1 MELKINEDGSVAI
14 EDGKPIYVHDDG
26 KEIPFDAGAAIVKIS
41 NLAEEKD
48 RHYAN
53 FQKANEMLALYGES
67 KPEDVLA
74 RLKEIENLDV
84 GEAKKALETIKNLDD
99 GDLVK
104 AGQVET
110 VKAEMRKAFQEKE
123 NEINASWDKRVAEIN
138 GTVDVK
144 NSTIYELM
152 VNSRFASSPTILE
165 KTTLPP
171 DIAANYF
178 SKNFRVE
185 GESADAKV
193 VGYLNGER
201 IFSKEKPG
209 EVADFE
215 EALGVVIDAYPM
227 KDRILKASAGGSG
240 ATGNMDT
247 ATKSQREFLQ
257 SLPPTERLKY
267 IHRNTKKAAA

>member
-1 MELKINEDGSVAI
+1 MELKLNEEGNVVI

-53 FQKANEMLALYGES
+53 FQKANEMLAMYGEA

-74 RLKEIENLDV
+74 KLKETENLDISA
-84 GEAKKALETIKNLDD
+84 AKKALETIKNLED
-99 GDLVK
+99 GDLMK

-110 VKAEMRKAFQEKE
+110 LKAEMRKAFQEKE

-138 GTVDVK
+138 GTVKTK

-165 KTTLPP
+165 KTILPP

-185 GESADAKV
+185 GESSDAKV
-193 VGYLNGER
+193 VGYLNDER
-201 IFSKEKPG
+201 IFSKERPG

-227 KDRILKASAGGSG
+227 KDRIMKASAGGSG
-240 ATGNMDT
+240 ATGNTDT
-247 ATKSQREFLQ
+247 SSKSQREFLQ

>member
-1 MELKINEDGSVAI
+1 MELKMNEDGSVAI
-14 EDGKPIYVHDDG
+14 EDGKPIYIHDDG
-26 KEIPFDAGAAIVKIS
+26 KEIPFDASAAIMKIS

-48 RHYAN
+48 RHYSN
-53 FQKANEMLALYGES
+53 FQKADEMLALYGDV
-67 KPEDVLA
+67 KPEDILA
-74 RLKEIENLDV
+74 KLKETEDLDI
-84 GEAKKALETIKNLDD
+84 GAARKALETIKNLDD

-178 SKNFRVE
+178 SKNFKVE

-201 IFSKEKPG
+201 IFSKERPG
-209 EVADFE
+209 EVAEFE
-215 EALGVVIDAYPM
+215 EALAVVIDAYPM

-240 ATGNMDT
+240 ATGNTDT
-247 ATKSQREFLQ
+247 TAKSQREFLQ

-267 IHRNTKKAAA
+267 IHRNTKKMAA